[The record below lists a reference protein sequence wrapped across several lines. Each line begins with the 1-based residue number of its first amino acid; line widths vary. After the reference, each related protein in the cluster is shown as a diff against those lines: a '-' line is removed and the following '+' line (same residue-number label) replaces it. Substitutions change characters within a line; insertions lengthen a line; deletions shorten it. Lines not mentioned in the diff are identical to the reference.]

1 MVNLSLSEKG
11 AACARRGGAYPKSL
25 QRANLTI
32 GGAPASDMTN
42 PLLGQIPLRGANL
55 AELDARARE
64 IFRRIVETYLETG
77 DPVGSRTISRGG
89 VHLSPASIRNT
100 MQDLTE
106 LGLLGAPHVSA
117 GRLPTHAGLRLFVDG
132 LLEVG
137 DIAESDRRSIE
148 ARLSAHGRSFDAA
161 LDEATSILSG
171 LAGGAGVV
179 VTPVRDAGVKHV
191 EFVALSPDQALA
203 IMVFEDGLVENRLMR
218 RAAGITPAALR
229 EASNF
234 LNARLSGKT
243 LTDTKIDIA
252 GELNR
257 ARRELDEAAAR
268 LIEDGLA
275 AWSGGDGAERAL
287 IVRGR
292 ANLLGDPNAAADLDR
307 VRMLFDDLE
316 QKEQLIGLLD
326 DVREAQGVRIFIGAE
341 TRLFSLS
348 GSALI
353 AAPYM
358 SGGQKVLGAIGVIGP
373 ARLNYARVIPLVDY
387 TARALGRIMDG

>member
-1 MVNLSLSEKG
+1 
-11 AACARRGGAYPKSL
+11 
-25 QRANLTI
+25 
-32 GGAPASDMTN
+32 MTS
-42 PLLGQIPLRGANL
+42 PLLSRGPPL
-55 AELDARARE
+55 AELDERARD

-77 DPVGSRTISRGG
+77 EPVGSRTISKGG

-100 MQDLTE
+100 MQDLTA
-106 LGLLGAPHVSA
+106 LGLLGAPHISA

-137 DIAESDRRSIE
+137 DLGADERRDIE
-148 ARLSAHGRSFDAA
+148 ARLRGHGRN
-161 LDEATSILSG
+161 LDEALNEASAILSG

-191 EFVALSPDQALA
+191 EFVALGGGQALA
-203 IMVFEDGLVENRLMR
+203 IMVFDDGAVENRLMR
-218 RAAGITPAALR
+218 LAAGVTPSALQ

-234 LNARLSGKT
+234 LNARLRGKT
-243 LTDTKIDIA
+243 LGEA
-252 GELNR
+252 RAEVRGELDR
-257 ARRELDEAAAR
+257 ARRQLDETAAR
-268 LIEDGLA
+268 LVEDGLA
-275 AWSGGDGAERAL
+275 AWGGGDAADRAL

-292 ANLLGDPNAAADLDR
+292 ANLLGDSQALADLER

-326 DVREAQGVRIFIGAE
+326 NVREAQGVRIFIGAE
-341 TRLFSLS
+341 TQLFSLS
-348 GSALI
+348 GSAVI

-358 SGGQKVLGAIGVIGP
+358 SGDQRVLGAIGVIGP

-387 TARALGRIMDG
+387 TARVLGQVMNV

>member
-1 MVNLSLSEKG
+1 MTSSLLTGGPSL
-11 AACARRGGAYPKSL
+11 AA
-25 QRANLTI
+25 
-32 GGAPASDMTN
+32 
-42 PLLGQIPLRGANL
+42 
-55 AELDARARE
+55 LDERARD
-64 IFRRIVETYLETG
+64 IFRRVVESYLETG
-77 DPVGSRTISRGG
+77 DPVGSRTLSKGG

-100 MQDLTE
+100 MQDLTQ

-132 LLEVG
+132 LMEVG
-137 DIAESDRRSIE
+137 DVGEEERRSIE
-148 ARLSAHGRSFDAA
+148 HRLTGRGQTFDDALNEASA
-161 LDEATSILSG
+161 ILSG

-191 EFVALSPDQALA
+191 EFVSLSADQALA
-203 IMVFEDGLVENRLMR
+203 VMVFDDGAVENRLM
-218 RAAGITPAALR
+218 ALTAGVTPSALQ

-234 LNARLSGKT
+234 LNTRLRGKT
-243 LTDTKIDIA
+243 LAEA
-252 GELNR
+252 GREMR
-257 ARRELDEAAAR
+257 TELDAARQQLNETAAR
-268 LIEDGLA
+268 LVEDGLA
-275 AWSGGDGAERAL
+275 AWGGGEVAERAL

-292 ANLLGDPNAAADLDR
+292 GNLLADPETLDDLER

-326 DVREAQGVRIFIGAE
+326 GVNEAQGVRIFIGAE

-348 GSALI
+348 GSAVI

-358 SGGQKVLGAIGVIGP
+358 TGGQKVLGAIGVIGP

-387 TARALGRIMDG
+387 TARVLSQVRERVKD

>member
-1 MVNLSLSEKG
+1 MN
-11 AACARRGGAYPKSL
+11 
-25 QRANLTI
+25 
-32 GGAPASDMTN
+32 N
-42 PLLGQIPLRGANL
+42 PLLTGGPSL
-55 AELDARARE
+55 AALDERARD
-64 IFRRIVETYLETG
+64 IFRRVVESYLETG
-77 DPVGSRTISRGG
+77 DPVGSRTLSKGG

-100 MQDLTE
+100 MQDLTQ

-132 LLEVG
+132 LMEIGDVG
-137 DIAESDRRSIE
+137 EEERRSIE
-148 ARLSAHGRSFDAA
+148 HRLTGRGQTFDDALNEASA
-161 LDEATSILSG
+161 ILSG

-191 EFVALSPDQALA
+191 EFVSLSADQALA
-203 IMVFEDGLVENRLMR
+203 VMVFDDGAVENRLM
-218 RAAGITPAALR
+218 ALTAGVTPSALQ

-234 LNARLSGKT
+234 LNTRLRGKT
-243 LTDTKIDIA
+243 LAEA
-252 GELNR
+252 GREMRTELDV
-257 ARRELDEAAAR
+257 ARRQLNETAAR
-268 LIEDGLA
+268 LVEDGLA
-275 AWSGGDGAERAL
+275 AWGGGEVAERAL

-292 ANLLGDPNAAADLDR
+292 GNLLADPETLDDLER

-326 DVREAQGVRIFIGAE
+326 GVNEAQGVRIFIGAE

-348 GSALI
+348 GSAVI

-358 SGGQKVLGAIGVIGP
+358 TGKQKVLGAIGVIGP

-387 TARALGRIMDG
+387 TARVLSQVRERVKD

>member
-1 MVNLSLSEKG
+1 
-11 AACARRGGAYPKSL
+11 
-25 QRANLTI
+25 
-32 GGAPASDMTN
+32 MTH
-42 PLLGQIPLRGANL
+42 PLLGQAPLPGATL
-55 AELDARARE
+55 SELDSRARD

-77 DPVGSRTISRGG
+77 EPVGSRTISRGG

-106 LGLLGAPHVSA
+106 LGLLGAPHISA

-137 DIAESDRRSIE
+137 DVSEEDRQNIE
-148 ARLSAHGRSFDAA
+148 ARLQARGRTFDGAMNEASA
-161 LDEATSILSG
+161 ILSG

-179 VTPVRDAGVKHV
+179 VTPARDAGVKHV
-191 EFVALSPDQALA
+191 EFVPLGADQALA
-203 IMVFEDGLVENRLMR
+203 VMVFDDGTVENRLMR
-218 RAAGITPAALR
+218 RPAGVTPAALL
-229 EASNF
+229 EASTF
-234 LNARLSGKT
+234 LNARLRGKT
-243 LTDTKIDIA
+243 L
-252 GELNR
+252 GETQADVSTELAK
-257 ARRELDEAAAR
+257 ARRELDSAAAR
-268 LIEDGLA
+268 LIEEGFA
-275 AWSGGDGAERAL
+275 AWGGGDGGARAL

-292 ANLLGDPNAAADLDR
+292 ANLISDPDLAADLER

-326 DVREAQGVRIFIGAE
+326 DVREAEGVRIFIGAE
-341 TRLFSLS
+341 TKLFSLS

-358 SGGQKVLGAIGVIGP
+358 SGQKRVLGAIGVIGP

-387 TARALGRIMDG
+387 TARALGRIMNAGG

>member
-1 MVNLSLSEKG
+1 
-11 AACARRGGAYPKSL
+11 
-25 QRANLTI
+25 
-32 GGAPASDMTN
+32 MTN
-42 PLLGQIPLRGANL
+42 TLVGQIPPRGASL
-55 AELDARARE
+55 AELDGRARD

-106 LGLLGAPHVSA
+106 LGLLGAPHISA

-137 DIAESDRRSIE
+137 DIAEADRQSIE
-148 ARLSAHGRSFDAA
+148 ARLGAHGRSFDDA
-161 LDEATSILSG
+161 LNEATSILSG

-191 EFVALSPDQALA
+191 EFVALGPDQALA
-203 IMVFEDGLVENRLMR
+203 IMVFADGLVENRLMR

-292 ANLLGDPNAAADLDR
+292 ANLLGDPNAVADLDR